1 MFCSL
6 HLAMSIYGSNHEQR
20 TINVSYRMD
29 SAIAPDRHSAS
40 AERVDS
46 SSVLV
51 AKVSFTDEAESPDL
65 RKPECHGRQTRPV
78 VGLGLQVRPMT
89 RTRSALSFQGGC
101 VASGTGPGPG
111 QAFAPPGQGEC
122 LFHPAVALAADKT
135 MASLVLITQ
144 VAARTVKRLPE
155 CNVYLD

>member
-6 HLAMSIYGSNHEQR
+6 HLTMSINGSNHEQR
-20 TINVSYRMD
+20 INVSYCMD

-65 RKPECHGRQTRPV
+65 RKPECHGRRQTRPV

-144 VAARTVKRLPE
+144 VAARTVLRSRWT
-155 CNVYLD
+155 